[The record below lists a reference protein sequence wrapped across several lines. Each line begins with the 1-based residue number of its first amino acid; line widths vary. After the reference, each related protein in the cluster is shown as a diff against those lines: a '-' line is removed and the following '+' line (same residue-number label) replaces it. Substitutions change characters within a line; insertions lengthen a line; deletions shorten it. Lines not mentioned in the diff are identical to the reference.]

1 MQINISFDSSVASAP
16 AGFKAAVEY
25 AVGVP
30 DAAFTDQQYL
40 G

>member
-1 MQINISFDSSVASAP
+1 MRINISYDSSAANAP
-16 AGFKAAVEY
+16 AGFKAAVECV
-25 AVGVP
+25 VGVP